1 MTETQ
6 MTEPL
11 ILHEFAL
18 SGNCYKIRLTAAHV
32 GAVLQRR
39 EYDILKLET
48 RTEDFIT
55 NVNANARI
63 PVLQVGDRFLP
74 ESNAACFWLADSSP
88 LIPVDRF
95 ERADMLHWMS
105 WEQYF
110 HEPHIGTMRFLR
122 AFLLEENWSPERRA
136 AVPMQIEMGNRALGL
151 MESHLA
157 SRQWFVGDTPTLAD
171 ICLYPYTSTAGDGG
185 FNLADYPGVSRWL
198 ADVAALPPHVP
209 INHGS

>member
-1 MTETQ
+1 MADMTE
-6 MTEPL
+6 EL

-32 GAVLQRR
+32 GATLQRR

-48 RTEDFIT
+48 RTDDFID
-55 NVNANARI
+55 NVSANARI
-63 PVLQVGDRFLP
+63 PVLQIGDRFLP

-88 LIPVDRF
+88 LVPVDRF

-122 AFLLEENWSPERRA
+122 AFLFEENWTADHRA
-136 AVPMQIEMGNRALGL
+136 AVPLRTEMGNRALRL
-151 MESHLA
+151 MDAHLA
-157 SRQWFVGDTPTLAD
+157 TRRWFVGDTPTLAD
-171 ICLYPYTSTAGDGG
+171 ICLFPYTSTAEDGG
-185 FNLADYPGVSRWL
+185 FDLVLYPNVSRWL
-198 ADVAALPPHVP
+198 ADVAALPAHVT
-209 INHGS
+209 INA